1 MARGTLRETL
11 GRDQRALVARIL
23 TRAKGRD
30 AAPELRLWLTEVNA
44 RITRMKKTFD
54 EMQQGE
60 QMDFATLSIAL
71 RELGRLV

>member
-1 MARGTLRETL
+1 
-11 GRDQRALVARIL
+11 
-23 TRAKGRD
+23 
-30 AAPELRLWLTEVNA
+30 
-44 RITRMKKTFD
+44 MKKTFD